1 MAYSRNVE
9 TVPITLVEMPE
20 FIAKSKSLFSPEELN
35 ALQVHIGM
43 HPESGDLM
51 PGTGGVRKLRWAL
64 EGKGKR
70 GGARIVY
77 YFQSAAMPIFLLT
90 VFARNEKADLSKLEK
105 NELRKLI
112 PILVQSY
119 RNQRRAPWARKAKGK

>member
-1 MAYSRNVE
+1 
-9 TVPITLVEMPE
+9 
-20 FIAKSKSLFSPEELN
+20 
-35 ALQVHIGM
+35 LQVHIGTQ
-43 HPESGDLM
+43 PESGDLM
-51 PGTGGVRKLRWAL
+51 PGTAGVRKLRWAL

-77 YFQSAAMPIFLLT
+77 YFHSSAMPIFLPT
-90 VFARNEKADLSKLEK
+90 VFAKNEKTDLSKPEK

-119 RNQRRAPWARKAKGK
+119 RNQRRAPWPQKAKVK